1 MFSSGRRYLILWL
14 PHWPAERWAR
24 AFRRRGGE
32 SLKGPFALIT
42 SGQGGIR
49 LTGVNREAEQTGL
62 SPGMT
67 LADARALVP
76 GLAVTE
82 AEPEADRKA
91 LVELADWCSRY
102 APWTATD
109 GMDGIR
115 IDITGSAHL
124 LGGEAALLSDLLGR
138 LAATGL
144 SARGAI
150 AETPGAGWAIAR
162 YAKGGVIADGDV
174 CAALANLPVA
184 ALRLDEGTVQALS
197 RVGVRRIGELARL
210 PRAPLALRF
219 GAGTLRRLDQA
230 FGRAAE
236 PISPQREPAQFRVR
250 LAFAEPVARRED
262 IEMATRHL
270 LEALTKELE
279 DVGHGVRQLDLVIYR
294 VDGDCRR
301 IRIGTATPNRTV
313 AHLLRLL
320 REHFDRIDPGFGIE
334 VMALEAHG
342 VQPMTPQQGMGE
354 EEGVLDALVDRLR
367 NHLSPREAVNLIPV
381 DSHVPERALAI
392 LPAERPG
399 SSSVAWPSR
408 GERPVSLLLAPER
421 VEAPA
426 GEPAEAPCWFIWRRV
441 VRTIVE
447 AEGPERIA
455 PEWWRLP
462 PGMETRDYWRLTD
475 AMGRRYWLYRDP
487 AGWYLQGLLA

>member
-1 MFSSGRRYLILWL
+1 MFLSGRRYLVLWL
-14 PHWPAERWAR
+14 PHWPAERWLR
-24 AFRRRGGE
+24 AFRRRTGE
-32 SLKGPFALIT
+32 SLDGPFALIA

-49 LTGVNREAEQTGL
+49 LAGMNAAAQQAGL
-62 SPGMT
+62 APDMT
-67 LADARALVP
+67 LADARALLP
-76 GLAVTE
+76 GLAVAE

-91 LVELADWCSRY
+91 LGELADWCSRY

-124 LGGEAALLSDLLGR
+124 LGGEAALLSDLLAR
-138 LAATGL
+138 LAAIGL
-144 SARGAI
+144 SVRGTI
-150 AETPGAGWAIAR
+150 AETPGAGWAAAR
-162 YAKGGVIADGDV
+162 YGKGGVITDGDV
-174 CAALANLPVA
+174 AAVLANLPVA
-184 ALRLDEGTVQALS
+184 ALRLDSGTVQALS
-197 RVGVRRIGELARL
+197 RVGVRRIGELACL

-219 GAGTLRRLDQA
+219 GAETLRRLDQA

-236 PISPQREPAQFRVR
+236 PISPQRAPAQFRVR

-262 IEMATRHL
+262 IETATRHL
-270 LEALTKELE
+270 LEALTRELE
-279 DVGHGVRQLDLVIYR
+279 DVAQGVRQLDLVIYR

-342 VQPMTPQQGMGE
+342 VQPMIPQQGMGE
-354 EEGVLDALVDRLR
+354 EEGALDTLVDRLR
-367 NHLSPREAVNLIPV
+367 NHLGPREAVNLIPV

-392 LPAERPG
+392 LPAGRPG
-399 SSSVAWPSR
+399 SSNVAWPSR
-408 GERPVSLLLAPER
+408 SERPVALLAAPER
-421 VEAPA
+421 IEAAA
-426 GEPAEAPCWFIWRRV
+426 GEPEEAPGWFIWRRV
-441 VRTIVE
+441 VRTIID

-475 AMGRRYWLYRDP
+475 TTGRRYWLYRDP
-487 AGWYLQGLLA
+487 AGWYLQGLFA